1 MKVIETADAPKPV
14 GPYSQAIDAG
24 DFIFLS
30 GQIPIDPKT
39 NEVCLYNGDVVK
51 QTERVLENIRAV
63 LKAVGLSPAKVVK
76 TAIFMTDLSQFGVVN
91 EVYGRFFGDH
101 RPARSTVEVSKL
113 PKGAAVEIEAI
124 ARK

>member
-1 MKVIETADAPKPV
+1 MARTCFDYCGCGPSGSLTIFLERMVQRSFVMKVIETADAPNPV

-24 DFIFLS
+24 DFVFLS

-51 QTERVLENIRAV
+51 QAERVLENIRAV

-76 TAIFMTDLSQFGVVN
+76 TAIFMTDL
-91 EVYGRFFGDH
+91 
-101 RPARSTVEVSKL
+101 
-113 PKGAAVEIEAI
+113 
-124 ARK
+124 